1 MPVQRWEKHAVHA
14 FSVPK
19 FQPKSGA
26 KRMNEVLT
34 KSNVLVLNR
43 HWQAI
48 DVKTPIEAFGMIAA
62 GNATAL
68 DIQSGGDMRPVT
80 WEEWVR
86 LPVRPEDNA
95 IGTVSGGVRIPS
107 VLVLARYDK
116 VPKRRPKFCAK
127 AIWERDG
134 GVCQYTGRKLKPSE
148 GNIDHV
154 VPISR
159 GGATTWENCV
169 LADRKIN
176 SRKGNKLP
184 EEAGLKLL
192 RRPTTPPEL
201 PVTHLIKN
209 AHRIRDWDLFLHGV
223 NAAAS

>member
-1 MPVQRWEKHAVHA
+1 
-14 FSVPK
+14 
-19 FQPKSGA
+19 
-26 KRMNEVLT
+26 MNDLLNKT
-34 KSNVLVLNR
+34 NILVLNR

-48 DVKTPIEAFGMIAA
+48 DVKTPMEAFSMIAA

-68 DIQSGGDMRPVT
+68 DMHGGGDMRPVT
-80 WEEWVR
+80 WDEWLS
-86 LPVRPEDNA
+86 LPVREGDNS
-95 IGTVSGGVRIPS
+95 IGTVNGPVRIPS

-127 AIWERDG
+127 SIWERDG
-134 GVCQYTGRKLKPSE
+134 GMCQYTGRKLRPHE
-148 GNIDHV
+148 GNIDHI
-154 VPISR
+154 VPVSR
-159 GGATTWENCV
+159 GGASNWENCV

-192 RRPTTPPEL
+192 RRPTVPREI

-209 AHRIRDWDLFLHGV
+209 THKIRDWDLFL

>member
-1 MPVQRWEKHAVHA
+1 
-14 FSVPK
+14 
-19 FQPKSGA
+19 
-26 KRMNEVLT
+26 
-34 KSNVLVLNR
+34 VLNR

-48 DVKTPIEAFGMIAA
+48 DSKTPIDAFSMMAA

-68 DIQSGGDMRPVT
+68 DIHDGGDMRPVT
-80 WEEWVR
+80 WEDWLELDVR
-86 LPVRPEDNA
+86 EGDNR
-95 IGTVSGGVRIPS
+95 IGTVHGPVRVPS
-107 VLVLARYDK
+107 VLVLARFDK

-134 GVCQYTGRKLKPSE
+134 GVCQYTGRKLKPNE
-148 GNIDHV
+148 GNIDHI

-159 GGATTWENCV
+159 GGASTWENCV

-176 SRKGNKLP
+176 SRKGSKLP

-192 RRPTTPPEL
+192 RRPFVPREL

-209 AHRIRDWDLFLHGV
+209 HHKVRDWEVFLSGGSGV
-223 NAAAS
+223 FEV

>member
-1 MPVQRWEKHAVHA
+1 
-14 FSVPK
+14 
-19 FQPKSGA
+19 
-26 KRMNEVLT
+26 MNELLT
-34 KSNVLVLNR
+34 KTTVLVLNK

-48 DVKTPIEAFGMIAA
+48 DSKTPIDAFSMMAA

-68 DIQSGGDMRPVT
+68 DIHDGGDMRPVT
-80 WEEWVR
+80 WEDWLELEVR
-86 LPVRPEDNA
+86 EGDNR
-95 IGTVSGGVRIPS
+95 IGTVHGAVRVPS
-107 VLVLARYDK
+107 VLVLARFDK

-134 GVCQYTGRKLKPSE
+134 GVCQYTGRKLKPNE
-148 GNIDHV
+148 GNIDHI

-159 GGATTWENCV
+159 GGASTWENCV

-176 SRKGNKLP
+176 SRKGSKLP

-192 RRPTTPPEL
+192 RRPFVPREL

-209 AHRIRDWDLFLHGV
+209 HHKVRDWEVFLTGGSGV
-223 NAAAS
+223 YEV

>member
-1 MPVQRWEKHAVHA
+1 
-14 FSVPK
+14 
-19 FQPKSGA
+19 
-26 KRMNEVLT
+26 MNDLLNKT
-34 KSNVLVLNR
+34 NILVLNR

-48 DVKTPIEAFGMIAA
+48 DVKTPMEAFSMIAA

-68 DIQSGGDMRPVT
+68 DMHGGGDMRPVT
-80 WEEWVR
+80 WDEWLS
-86 LPVRPEDNA
+86 LPVREGDNS
-95 IGTVSGGVRIPS
+95 IGTVNGPVRIPS

-127 AIWERDG
+127 SIWERDG
-134 GVCQYTGRKLKPSE
+134 GMCQYTGRKLRPHE
-148 GNIDHV
+148 GNIDHI
-154 VPISR
+154 VPVSR
-159 GGATTWENCV
+159 GGASNWENCV

-192 RRPTTPPEL
+192 RRPTVPREV

-209 AHRIRDWDLFLHGV
+209 THKIRDWDLFL

>member
-1 MPVQRWEKHAVHA
+1 
-14 FSVPK
+14 
-19 FQPKSGA
+19 
-26 KRMNEVLT
+26 MNEVLT
-34 KSNVLVLNR
+34 KTTVLVLNR

-48 DVKTPIEAFGMIAA
+48 DSKTPIEAFSMMAA

-68 DIQSGGDMRPVT
+68 DIHEAGDMRPVT
-80 WEEWVR
+80 WEDWLLLDVR
-86 LPVRPEDNA
+86 AGDNS
-95 IGTVSGGVRIPS
+95 IGTVNGPVRVPS
-107 VLVLARYDK
+107 VLVLARFDK

-134 GVCQYTGRKLKPSE
+134 GMCQYTGRKLRPHE
-148 GNIDHV
+148 GNIDHI

-159 GGATTWENCV
+159 GGASSWENCV

-192 RRPTTPPEL
+192 RRPFVPREL

-209 AHRIRDWDLFLHGV
+209 HHKVRDWEVFLSGGSGV
-223 NAAAS
+223 FEV

>member
-1 MPVQRWEKHAVHA
+1 
-14 FSVPK
+14 
-19 FQPKSGA
+19 
-26 KRMNEVLT
+26 MNEVLT
-34 KSNVLVLNR
+34 KTTVLVLNR

-48 DVKTPIEAFGMIAA
+48 DSKTPIEAFSMMAA

-68 DIQSGGDMRPVT
+68 DIHEAGDMRPVT
-80 WEEWVR
+80 WDDWLLLEVR
-86 LPVRPEDNA
+86 AGDNS
-95 IGTVSGGVRIPS
+95 IGTVNGPVRVPS
-107 VLVLARYDK
+107 VLVLARFDK

-127 AIWERDG
+127 AIWDRDG
-134 GVCQYTGRKLKPSE
+134 GMCQYTGRKLRPHE
-148 GNIDHV
+148 GNIDHI

-159 GGATTWENCV
+159 GGASSWENCV

-192 RRPTTPPEL
+192 RRPFVPREL

-209 AHRIRDWDLFLHGV
+209 HHKVRDWEVFLSGGSGV
-223 NAAAS
+223 FEV

>member
-1 MPVQRWEKHAVHA
+1 
-14 FSVPK
+14 
-19 FQPKSGA
+19 
-26 KRMNEVLT
+26 MNELLT
-34 KSNVLVLNR
+34 KTTVLVLNR

-48 DVKTPIEAFGMIAA
+48 DSKTPIDAFSMMAA

-68 DIQSGGDMRPVT
+68 DIHEGGDMRPVT
-80 WEEWVR
+80 WEDWLELEVR
-86 LPVRPEDNA
+86 EGDNR
-95 IGTVSGGVRIPS
+95 IGTVHGAVRVPS
-107 VLVLARYDK
+107 VLVLARFDK

-134 GVCQYTGRKLKPSE
+134 GVCQYTGRKLKPNE
-148 GNIDHV
+148 GNIDHI

-159 GGATTWENCV
+159 GGASTWENCV

-176 SRKGNKLP
+176 SRKGSKLP

-192 RRPTTPPEL
+192 RRPFVPREL

-209 AHRIRDWDLFLHGV
+209 HHKVRDWEVFLSGGSGV
-223 NAAAS
+223 FEV

>member
-1 MPVQRWEKHAVHA
+1 
-14 FSVPK
+14 
-19 FQPKSGA
+19 
-26 KRMNEVLT
+26 MNELLT
-34 KSNVLVLNR
+34 KTTVLVLNR

-48 DVKTPIEAFGMIAA
+48 DSKTPIDAFSMMAA

-68 DIQSGGDMRPVT
+68 DIHDGGDMRPVT
-80 WEEWVR
+80 WEDWLKLDVR
-86 LPVRPEDNA
+86 ESDNR
-95 IGTVSGGVRIPS
+95 IGTVHGPVRVPS
-107 VLVLARYDK
+107 VLVLARFDK

-134 GVCQYTGRKLKPSE
+134 GVCQYTGRKLKPNE
-148 GNIDHV
+148 GNIDHI

-159 GGATTWENCV
+159 GGASTWENCV

-176 SRKGNKLP
+176 SRKGSKLP

-192 RRPTTPPEL
+192 RRPFVPREL

-209 AHRIRDWDLFLHGV
+209 HHKVRDWEVFLSGGSGV
-223 NAAAS
+223 FEV

>member
-1 MPVQRWEKHAVHA
+1 
-14 FSVPK
+14 
-19 FQPKSGA
+19 
-26 KRMNEVLT
+26 MNEVLT
-34 KSNVLVLNR
+34 KSTVLVLNR

-48 DVKTPIEAFGMIAA
+48 DSKTPIEAFGMMAA

-68 DIQSGGDMRPVT
+68 DIHGEGDMRPVT
-80 WEEWVR
+80 WEEWLT
-86 LPVRPEDNA
+86 LPVREGDNS
-95 IGTVSGGVRIPS
+95 IGTVHRPVRVPS
-107 VLVLARYDK
+107 VLVLARFDK

-159 GGATTWENCV
+159 GGASTWENCV

-176 SRKGNKLP
+176 SRKGSKLP

-192 RRPTTPPEL
+192 RRPFVPREL

-209 AHRIRDWDLFLHGV
+209 HHKVRDWEVFLSGGTGV
-223 NAAAS
+223 FEV

>member
-1 MPVQRWEKHAVHA
+1 VIS
-14 FSVPK
+14 FVPK
-19 FQPKSGA
+19 FQTQELC
-26 KRMNEVLT
+26 MNEVLT
-34 KSNVLVLNR
+34 KSTVLVLNR

-48 DVKTPIEAFGMIAA
+48 DSKTPIEAFGMMAA

-68 DIQSGGDMRPVT
+68 DIHGEGDMRPVT
-80 WEEWVR
+80 WEEWLT
-86 LPVRPEDNA
+86 LPVREGDNS
-95 IGTVSGGVRIPS
+95 IGTVHRPVRVPS
-107 VLVLARYDK
+107 VLVLARFDK

-159 GGATTWENCV
+159 GGASTWENCV

-176 SRKGNKLP
+176 SRKGSKLP

-192 RRPTTPPEL
+192 RRPFVPREL

-209 AHRIRDWDLFLHGV
+209 HHKVRDWEVFLSGGSGV
-223 NAAAS
+223 FEV